1 MIPAGRRPGAA
12 GRIGPGDEVLSSG
25 VIGAHGLGDLLPRI
39 CRRRTLAVMKP
50 AALILLL
57 TIGVY
62 AQAPQTPPAPV
73 YDQHAVDRILK
84 AVDDLMWHQKLDAI
98 AEVEKVR
105 FTSTPPATEPNRTAQ
120 GAGNP
125 LIIPAYT
132 FIPRKL
138 DRKRKHPMLIYV
150 HGGVHG
156 NHSTAAAPL
165 VREMLEEG
173 YVVIAPE
180 YRGSNG
186 YGRGYWEQIDYGG
199 RENDDIEAARQ
210 WALES
215 FDFVDPKRVGILG
228 WSHGGMITLM
238 SIFARPEFYAAAYAG
253 VPVSDLVARMGY
265 KSDSYRRLFSAP
277 YHIGKTAEENVQEYL
292 RRSPVT
298 HAHKLATP
306 LLIHTST
313 NDEDVNVLE
322 VERLI
327 AALKAAGKTFEYK
340 IYQDAPG
347 GHAFNRI
354 DTKLARESRREIW
367 DFLRKVLKP
376 GQ

>member
-1 MIPAGRRPGAA
+1 MRFPA
-12 GRIGPGDEVLSSG
+12 LF
-25 VIGAHGLGDLLPRI
+25 LLFSF
-39 CRRRTLAVMKP
+39 
-50 AALILLL
+50 AAL
-57 TIGVY
+57 
-62 AQAPQTPPAPV
+62 AQTPPPPPPPPAQV
-73 YDQHAVDRILK
+73 YDQHAVDQMLK
-84 AVDDLMWHQKLDAI
+84 AVDDLMWHVKLDPI
-98 AEVEKVR
+98 AEVNKVR
-105 FTSTPPATEPNRTAQ
+105 ITSVPPAVERNPTAQ

-125 LIIPAYT
+125 LIIHLYT
-132 FIPRKL
+132 YIPKRL
-138 DRKRKHPMLIYV
+138 DRTKKHPMLIYI

-156 NHSTAAAPL
+156 NNSTTAVPL

-186 YGRGYWEQIDYGG
+186 YGRGFWEAIDYGG

-215 FDFVDPKRVGILG
+215 FPFVDPQRVGILG

-238 SIFARPEFYAAAYAG
+238 NIFERPTAYAAAYAG

-277 YHIGKTAEENVQEYL
+277 YHIGKTADDNVKEYL

-306 LLIHTST
+306 LLIHTTT

-327 AALKAAGKTFEYK
+327 AALKASGKQFEYK

-347 GHAFNRI
+347 GHAFNRL

-367 DFLRKVLKP
+367 AFLAKILRP
-376 GQ
+376 TR